1 MGFLESLFDP
11 SKKEVKRLDKVVD
24 KVLALEDEYK
34 ALSDDALKHKTIE
47 FKERLKQGETLDD
60 LLVEAFATVREAAD
74 RTVHM
79 RHFPVQLLGGMV
91 LHDGD
96 IAEMRTGEGKTLVS
110 TLPAYLNAL
119 EGKGVFIVTVNDYLA
134 TRDSQWMGRIHEF
147 LGLKVGLVVHGMSFE
162 EKIEAYNS
170 DITYGTNNEFG
181 FDYLRDNM
189 VGEKAQQ
196 VQRALNYAIIDEV
209 DSVLVDEARTPLII
223 SGSGDKSTQLYK
235 VADSFAKSLKPDDY
249 EKDEKEKVAMLTA
262 SGIAKAEK
270 FFGLENLADV
280 DNMEITHNINQAL
293 HANVLMTKDVDYVVK
308 DGEIIIVDEFTGRLM
323 PGRRYSNG
331 LHQAIEAKENVKVN
345 RESKTLATITF
356 QNYFRMFNK
365 LSGMTGTAKTEE
377 EEFNTIYNLNVVTI
391 PTNKPMIRDDMNDL
405 VYKSEEGKFHAVAKE
420 VKRRHETGQPVLIGT
435 ISIEKSEL
443 LSKYLRKEGVKHN
456 VLNAKYL
463 EKEAEIVSN
472 AGQMGAVTISTNM
485 AGRGT
490 DIVLGEGVPDVGGL
504 HIIGT
509 ERHESRRID
518 NQLRGRSGRQG
529 DPGSSQFFV
538 SLEDDL
544 MRVFGSERMQS
555 MVEGLGMD
563 DETPIEN
570 KMLTKGIESAQRK
583 VEARNF
589 DIRKNVLQ
597 YDNVMNRQ
605 REIIYAQRQEVL
617 DGKNMHEQIGKMT
630 EDTIKDYVDMYTN
643 GGPDYQDWDV
653 EKLRKFFS
661 SFLPVE
667 ELHVDEHTSIDD
679 LKAGLLGLCEKNYK
693 EKEKLLGDAEMQNL
707 ERAVLLRSVDSAW
720 MEHIDNME
728 QLKQGI
734 GLRAYGQNDPVKE
747 YTNEGFAMFEDMVAQ
762 IQEDTV
768 KYIYNVKIRISSNPS
783 RVSSNNVANIRTNES
798 EIQGQGKEK
807 QTTIHKKKIGRNAPC
822 PCGSGKKYKNCC
834 GRNAV

>member
-1 MGFLESLFDP
+1 MGFLDSLFDP
-11 SKKEVKRLDKVVD
+11 SKKEVKRHQKVVD
-24 KVLALEDEYK
+24 QVLALEDQYK
-34 ALSDDALKHKTIE
+34 AMSDEDLKNQTVC
-47 FKERLKQGETLDD
+47 FKERLAAGETLDD

-74 RTVHM
+74 RTVNM

-91 LHDGD
+91 LHNGD
-96 IAEMRTGEGKTLVS
+96 IAEMKTGEGKTLVS

-119 EGKGVFIVTVNDYLA
+119 EGKGVYIVTVNDYLA
-134 TRDSQWMGRIHEF
+134 TRDSQWMGKIHEF
-147 LGLKVGLVVHGMSFE
+147 LGLKVGLVVHGLSFE
-162 EKIEAYNS
+162 EKIEAYNA

-196 VQRALNYAIIDEV
+196 VQRELNYAIIDEV

-235 VADSFAKSLKPDDY
+235 VADLFAKSLKSEDY
-249 EKDEKEKVAMLTA
+249 EKDEKMKAVMLTET
-262 SGIAKAEK
+262 GIVKAEK
-270 FFGLENLADV
+270 YFNLENLADV
-280 DNMEITHNINQAL
+280 ENMEITHNVNQAL
-293 HANVLMTKDVDYVVK
+293 HANVLMTRDVDYVVK
-308 DGEIIIVDEFTGRLM
+308 EGEIIIVDEFTGRLM

-377 EEFNTIYNLNVVTI
+377 EEFSTIYNLNVVTI
-391 PTNKPMIRDDMNDL
+391 PTNKPMARTDMNDL
-405 VYKSEEGKFHAVAKE
+405 VYKSEIGKFKAVAQE
-420 VKRRHETGQPVLIGT
+420 VKERHQTGQPILIGT

-443 LSKYLRKEGVKHN
+443 LSKYLKKEGIRHN

-463 EKEAEIVSN
+463 EKEAEIVTS

-490 DIVLGEGVPDVGGL
+490 DIVLGEGVPALGGL

-544 MRVFGSERMQS
+544 MRVFGSERIQG

-563 DETPIEN
+563 EETPIEN
-570 KMLTKGIESAQRK
+570 KMLTRGIESAQKK

-589 DIRKNVLQ
+589 DIRKSVLQ

-605 REIIYAQRQEVL
+605 REIIYEQRQQVI
-617 DGKNMHEQIGKMT
+617 DGQDMHEQIWKMT
-630 EDTIKDYVDMYTN
+630 EDMVASYVQMYTN
-643 GGPDYQDWDV
+643 TGDYFEDWDI
-653 EKLRKFFS
+653 EG
-661 SFLPVE
+661 
-667 ELHVDEHTSIDD
+667 
-679 LKAGLLGLCEKNYK
+679 LKAYFEKAFIPEGAMTFESGMSRDDIQGMILDLCKKNYK
-693 EKEKLLGDAEMQNL
+693 EKIDILGDAEMQNL
-707 ERAVLLRSVDSAW
+707 ERMVLLRCVDAAW
-720 MEHIDNME
+720 MEHIDNMD

-747 YTNEGFAMFEDMVAQ
+747 YTNEGFAMFEDMIQ
-762 IQEDTV
+762 RIQEDTV
-768 KYIYNVKIRISSNPS
+768 RYIYNVQIKVAPKAQSRGAVDLSN
-783 RVSSNNVANIRTNES
+783 AQTNEAQ
-798 EIQGQGKEK
+798 IQGEEK
-807 QTTIHKKKIGRNAPC
+807 QQTVHKKKIGRNEPC

-834 GRNAV
+834 GA